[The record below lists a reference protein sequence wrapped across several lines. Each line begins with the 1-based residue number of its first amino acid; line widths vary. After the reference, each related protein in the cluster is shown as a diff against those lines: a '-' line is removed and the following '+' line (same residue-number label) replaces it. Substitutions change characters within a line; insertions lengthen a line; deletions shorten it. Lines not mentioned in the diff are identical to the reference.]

1 MARRIVVTS
10 GKGGAGKTTVTANL
24 GYRLT
29 CLGARVLMADADFG
43 LNNLDVLMEADGG
56 APFDLGDV
64 LSGKCRPKQ
73 ALIGVSASPNLYL
86 LPPKRTGGDS
96 VGVYDFKRVISD
108 LSPNFDFILIDC
120 PAGIGEPFL
129 RAISAAD
136 EALVV
141 VNPHVFSLRDA
152 DKVIAV
158 LKSYGVEKTDVVV
171 NKMRGDLVLSGD
183 MFSAEE
189 IESALNSPVLGVI
202 PEDDEILNGI
212 VYSSRAARAFKC
224 LADSV
229 KNGGIKTPDYLRSYK
244 GFFGSIKRELKG
256 RL

>member
-1 MARRIVVTS
+1 MARKIVVTS

-29 CLGARVLMADADFG
+29 KTGARVLMADADFG
-43 LNNLDVLMEADGG
+43 LNNLDVLVESSGG
-56 APFDLGDV
+56 SPFDLGDV

-73 ALIGVSASPNLYL
+73 AIVGVEASPNLYL
-86 LPPKRTGGDS
+86 LPPKKTCGES
-96 VGVYDFKRVISD
+96 VGVYDFKKVISE
-108 LSPNFDFILIDC
+108 LSPNFDFILIDS

-141 VNPHVFSLRDA
+141 VNPHIFSLRDA

-171 NKMRGDLVLSGD
+171 NRMRGDLVLNGS
-183 MFSAEE
+183 MFSVEE
-189 IESALNSPVLGVI
+189 IENALNDSVIGVI
-202 PEDDEILNGI
+202 PEDDEVLNGI
-212 VYSSRAARAFKC
+212 AYSSRSARAFKR
-224 LADSV
+224 LAESV
-229 KNGGIKTPDYLRSYK
+229 KDGGGKTIDYLRPYK
-244 GFFGSIKRELKG
+244 GFFGSIKRELKS